1 MSQPGSAADSRT
13 VRRTVHRCS
22 RSRGIWAI
30 GSTGSSNTVGARAQR
45 ELEALYCVACCWGL
59 TALLFFGG
67 VMNLCW
73 RQICR
78 CGDLRRT
85 DLTLVVLRPWGEKH
99 RTILP
104 TIAPANPAPLAAR
117 PCAPEAWTGAEF
129 LEGSWR
135 PRPESNRGARICN
148 PHNRGCDPVDF
159 IGVAM
164 KSALPL
170 SRLNT

>member
-67 VMNLCW
+67 VMNLYW
-73 RQICR
+73 I
-78 CGDLRRT
+78 GGLALFVLLEKT
-85 DLTLVVLRPWGEKH
+85 VPPGHWLASLSGLGLVGW
-99 RTILP
+99 
-104 TIAPANPAPLAAR
+104 
-117 PCAPEAWTGAEF
+117 
-129 LEGSWR
+129 
-135 PRPESNRGARICN
+135 
-148 PHNRGCDPVDF
+148 
-159 IGVAM
+159 GVALL
-164 KSALPL
+164 AVAVL
-170 SRLNT
+170 S